1 MDAQTIF
8 YTLGSVFM
16 TLGIITLI
24 GVIVGVIIVINIA
37 KQTQKQI
44 IEKIDSF
51 KETILE
57 PTKYVKGMG
66 ALTAG
71 MLSFGMKQFFNRF
84 TKE

>member
-1 MDAQTIF
+1 
-8 YTLGSVFM
+8 M

-24 GVIVGVIIVINIA
+24 GVIVGVLMVIQIA
-37 KQTQKQI
+37 KETQKQI
-44 IEKIDSF
+44 VEKIDSL

-71 MLSFGMKQFFNRF
+71 IVSFGMKQIFNKFFQNNE
-84 TKE
+84 KV